1 MYSSLLIVFREILEA
16 ALVISIVMA
25 ASRNVS
31 GRGRF
36 VSFGLIAGSAGA
48 VVVAIFAEMIAQ
60 MFEGV
65 GQEVFNAI
73 VLFLAVGM
81 LAWHNIWMA
90 RHGRELAHNLSSV
103 SKDVAAGKKP
113 LYFLSVVTGLAVLRE
128 GSEIVLFMYG
138 LIASGSDSASLL
150 TGSALGLLSGTAVGF
165 GMYFGLLRVSQR
177 YLFSVTS
184 VLILLLAAGMAAQGS
199 QYLTQAGYLPEY
211 GPLWDTSAILPMSSV
226 VGQILHALVGYVS
239 SPTIVQLSFYLV
251 TAALILLGSKT
262 LGRRPSL
269 NGQSEQQNVSTG

>member
-1 MYSSLLIVFREILEA
+1 MYSALLIVFREILEA

-25 ASRNVS
+25 ASRGVF

-36 VSFGLIAGSAGA
+36 VSLGLAAGTAGA
-48 VVVAIFAEMIAQ
+48 IVVAIFAETIAQ

-65 GQEVFNAI
+65 GQEVFNAT

-81 LAWHNIWMA
+81 LAWHNIWMS
-90 RHGRELAHNLSSV
+90 RHGRELTRSLSSAG
-103 SKDVAAGKKP
+103 KDVASGKKP
-113 LYFLSVVTGLAVLRE
+113 LYFLSVVTGLAMLRE

-138 LIASGSDSASLL
+138 LIASGSDGTSML
-150 TGSALGLLSGTAVGF
+150 TGSVFGLLSGTAVGF
-165 GMYFGLLRVSQR
+165 AMYFGLLRISPR

-211 GPLWDTSAILPMSSV
+211 APLWDTSGILPLDSLP
-226 VGQILHALVGYVS
+226 GQILHALIGYVS
-239 SPTIVQLSFYLV
+239 SPNIVQLGFYV
-251 TAALILLGSKT
+251 ATAALILLGSRT
-262 LGRRPSL
+262 LGRSSSFEKRATQGSL
-269 NGQSEQQNVSTG
+269 Q